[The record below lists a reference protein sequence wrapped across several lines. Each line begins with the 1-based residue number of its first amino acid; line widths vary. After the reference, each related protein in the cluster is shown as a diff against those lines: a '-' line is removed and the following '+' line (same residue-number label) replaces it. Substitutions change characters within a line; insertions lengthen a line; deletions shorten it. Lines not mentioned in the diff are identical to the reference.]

1 MGADGG
7 SFAKRDDLIKTKK
20 ATVHADQHELQR
32 LLWHTCALSKEPL
45 RQPVVSCALGKLYN
59 KEALISHLLDPASGS
74 DGHAVASHIRSLK
87 DVTTLKLTTN
97 PALGPSSSPSSDEA
111 APVNALDA
119 IKFVAPFVCPIS
131 LREMNGSTKFVYRRP
146 GGYVIS
152 EASLKEIR
160 KAGAEATL
168 LVDVGTSLSTDT
180 SSSQWIVINPR
191 ADELEAAKVAWEA
204 ERDCAKDAKRKLRA
218 SKRKAGDNTGS
229 LHPNKTKPPERTIRM
244 APVGPAIKAGSS
256 VPLLSSSLAAKLAA
270 EKTTLSPAIASLYVD
285 PTADPNHDKDG
296 RSTWMT
302 RGAFTRYAG

>member
-20 ATVHADQHELQR
+20 AAEHADQHELQR
-32 LLWHTCALSKEPL
+32 LLWHTCALSNEPL

-59 KEALISHLLDPASGS
+59 KEALIAHLLDPASGS

-97 PALGPSSSPSSDEA
+97 PALGLSRSPSSRES
-111 APVNALDA
+111 APAKALDSV
-119 IKFVAPFVCPIS
+119 KFVAPFVCPIS
-131 LREMNGSTKFVYRRP
+131 LREMNGSTKFVYQKP

-152 EASLKEIR
+152 EASLKELC

-168 LVDVGTSLSTDT
+168 LAEFGT
-180 SSSQWIVINPR
+180 SSSGDASSEQWIIINPR
-191 ADELEAAKVAWEA
+191 ADELEAAKAAWEA
-204 ERDCAKDAKRKLRA
+204 EQACAKDMKRRVKA
-218 SKRKAGDNTGS
+218 SKRKTGEDTVP
-229 LHPNKTKPPERTIRM
+229 LHPKKGRPTEVAAT
-244 APVGPAIKAGSS
+244 AGPSIKAGSS
-256 VPLLSSSLAAKLAA
+256 VALLSSSLAAKLAA
-270 EKTTLSPAIASLYVD
+270 EKKALSPAIASLYVD